1 MTLWFEFFQSGYYN
15 FVILR
20 DSYEKGNDNNSRL
33 LLAIS
38 PEDKTDRY
46 NKVDSLYLYNGL
58 SRKDGYD
65 VNNGVYRLKVIGVDV
80 I

>member
-38 PEDKTDRY
+38 PEDKTDGY